1 MEYPLGELGS
11 AASVVSPPSWQAG
24 CLPSSLAGGLV
35 WEAEKTLTLY
45 KHCSAV
51 VETSVLWALFAAKS
65 QNVVHTSCCCKKWT
79 LSPAKTSTSFPV
91 GCRWQ
96 RISVQFITFHS
107 LDHTLN
113 HINFDCLPVL
123 ITYLSHIIHS
133 DTNQDWVIA
142 QVIELIIQK
151 VKSTIIYWWFILST
165 LNQTTLSHV
174 YFCIHWP
181 VPSLCVCCSSYWLLC
196 MSVLK

>member
-51 VETSVLWALFAAKS
+51 VKTSVLWALFAAKS

-133 DTNQDWVIA
+133 DTNEDWVNCSGYWINYA
-142 QVIELIIQK
+142 KSQKHYNILVIYI
-151 VKSTIIYWWFILST
+151 VNTKSNDTESHLLLHT
-165 LNQTTLSHV
+165 LTSPFPVCLLFFLLVIMHV
-174 YFCIHWP
+174 CP
-181 VPSLCVCCSSYWLLC
+181 
-196 MSVLK
+196 